1 MARVHGSAGATTR
14 SAACVNQ
21 PGPPEEPPGPAR
33 TDPAALGTVGG
44 VNAID
49 RAYAAVE
56 SRIMALRHRSR
67 YFDHL
72 CRALLR
78 YDEVLGGR
86 LAAAIAY
93 YGFFAVFALA
103 LIGYSVF
110 GFLIN
115 SNTGL
120 FRIVQDFLGENL
132 PFLDVEAIVASGRTV
147 GIVGIVGLV
156 FTGIGWVEAIRS
168 SQRLIWRL
176 NEQPGYIGVRQ
187 AVDLL
192 VMIGIL
198 LLLGISVFAVYGLES
213 LLEWLAG
220 GHVSFL
226 RAVFSLLLTLGI
238 NMLLAAALLAAVPR
252 LRMTARRMAPPVL
265 QVAIGIM
272 LLNTVGRSLVG
283 LVERNPAY
291 GLVASAVGVLVYL
304 YVFNQLLL
312 FGAAWAAT
320 SPHGRVVDLSADDK
334 TAPVGQNTWI
344 RHDRPE

>member
-1 MARVHGSAGATTR
+1 
-14 SAACVNQ
+14 
-21 PGPPEEPPGPAR
+21 
-33 TDPAALGTVGG
+33 
-44 VNAID
+44 
-49 RAYAAVE
+49 
-56 SRIMALRHRSR
+56 MALRRRSK
-67 YFDHL
+67 YFDHFG
-72 CRALLR
+72 RAVLR
-78 YDEVLGGR
+78 YEGVDGGR

-110 GFLIN
+110 GFLIK

-132 PFLDVEAIVASGRTV
+132 PFLDVQAILDSGRTV

-156 FTGIGWVEAIRS
+156 FTGVRWVEAIRS

-187 AVDLL
+187 VVDLL

-198 LLLGISVFAVYGLES
+198 ILLGVSVFAAYGLES
-213 LLEWLAG
+213 LLAWLAG
-220 GHVSFL
+220 ENVSFL
-226 RAVFSLLLTLGI
+226 RSAVSLILTLGT

-265 QVAIGIM
+265 QVGIGIM
-272 LLNTVGRSLVG
+272 LLNTVGRSFVG